1 MDSIISDT
9 ILTKEKL
16 IVTSLKNYNVE
27 NFFEMM
33 RFDLLIDEDLNVI
46 LIEANMSPNLSSAH
60 FKENKLLYEQVIYNY
75 MNLVGIASPVQRDS
89 LRRLDDKIEDMMSSD
104 KNLVVDA
111 EKCVRNNCDIDCKN
125 PECLLCN
132 TCLSG
137 KEYRILEQTYREHV
151 NKMDMKRVFPKPI
164 VSILERRFLYIT

>member
-1 MDSIISDT
+1 MDFIISDT

-16 IVTSLKNYNVE
+16 IINSLKNYNAG

-60 FKENKLLYEQVIYNY
+60 FKENRLLYEQVIYNY
-75 MNLVGIASPVQRDS
+75 LNLVGVASSVQRAS
-89 LRRLDDKIEDMMSSD
+89 LDTLDDRVEEMISSD
-104 KNLVVDA
+104 KNLVVDV
-111 EKCVRNNCDIDCKN
+111 EKCVRNNCDINCKSV
-125 PECLLCN
+125 ECELCN

-137 KEYRILEQTYREHV
+137 KEYKILERTYREHV

-164 VSILERRFLYIT
+164 VSTPLL

>member
-16 IVTSLKNYNVE
+16 IVNSLKSYNNVD

-60 FKENKLLYEQVIYNY
+60 FKENKLLYEQVIYNF
-75 MNLVGIASPVQRDS
+75 MNLVGVASSVRRVS
-89 LRRLDDKIEDMMSSD
+89 LEKLDDKVEDMMSAD
-104 KNLVVDA
+104 KNLVVDV
-111 EKCVRNNCDIDCKN
+111 ENCVRNNCDINCKSV
-125 PECLLCN
+125 ECELCN

-137 KEYRILEQTYREHV
+137 REYTILERTYREHV

-164 VSILERRFLYIT
+164 VSAPLL